1 MAKRKIASLFGLAIL
16 IFVVGN
22 AQFGAVAP
30 RAYEGI
36 DDNYKINTMSLSDPL
51 CTGDQIVEHLS
62 LIHI

>member
-36 DDNYKINTMSLSDPL
+36 DENYKI
-51 CTGDQIVEHLS
+51 
-62 LIHI
+62 